1 MLLLLL
7 LLLLLLFFVFVFVF
21 VVVVEIHFKSID
33 EATLKLIVRAEI
45 RKEYSPLIGAKV
57 EVQVGSLPWK
67 LLNDDGLGKLPL
79 IVVQQLHRRAP
90 LHQKSILPF
99 YNIRLA
105 IPI

>member
-1 MLLLLL
+1 MY
-7 LLLLLLFFVFVFVF
+7 VVVVVVV
-21 VVVVEIHFKSID
+21 VVVVEINFKSID

-57 EVQVGSLPWK
+57 EVQVGSLPRK

-90 LHQKSILPF
+90 LHQKSILKC
-99 YNIRLA
+99 YNIRLV
-105 IPI
+105 ILI